1 MSKKNSDLINR
12 YLEFVFVQ
20 KNLSKNTLISYQ
32 SDLQEFSN
40 IFGKIYL
47 AEKFEQKI
55 DEYIKHLSENFSPK
69 SHCRKLSS
77 VRNFLS
83 YLFDLKIIKKNPTND
98 IEFPKIPQKV
108 PKFLSEIEVNK
119 LIQKSYENKS
129 FKGLRTTLLIEI
141 LYATG
146 IRVSELVSIKLGD
159 IKDDYSS
166 LMIKSKGGDFR
177 YVPLFGIVM
186 DVLKKYL
193 DDKLRLQSEKSK
205 FLFPSNSKIGHLTR
219 HRFFQILKDLSSKAG
234 LDKNKIS
241 PHVIRHSFASHLLN
255 RGVDLRIIQESL
267 GHKDISTTQIYTHI
281 QAKKLRKI
289 LENKHNVTVKLK
301 KFEKLS

>member
-141 LYATG
+141 LYGHFTNKQSYVFMDTLA
-146 IRVSELVSIKLGD
+146 SL
-159 IKDDYSS
+159 SS
-166 LMIKSKGGDFR
+166 GMT
-177 YVPLFGIVM
+177 
-186 DVLKKYL
+186 
-193 DDKLRLQSEKSK
+193 
-205 FLFPSNSKIGHLTR
+205 N
-219 HRFFQILKDLSSKAG
+219 ILKDVLGLAVILISYPFILEKLAFWEINSSIG
-234 LDKNKIS
+234 TYTFSLNSGGGNYQISDKNYDYTNYS
-241 PHVIRHSFASHLLN
+241 C
-255 RGVDLRIIQESL
+255 DRII
-267 GHKDISTTQIYTHI
+267 DYI
-281 QAKKLRKI
+281 
-289 LENKHNVTVKLK
+289 
-301 KFEKLS
+301 

>member
-1 MSKKNSDLINR
+1 MSKENSDLINK

-32 SDLQEFSN
+32 NDLQEFSN

-47 AEKFEQKI
+47 ANGFDQKI
-55 DEYIKHLSENFSPK
+55 DEYIKYLSEKFSPK

-83 YLFDLKIIKKNPTND
+83 YLFDLKLIKKNPTND
-98 IEFPKIPQKV
+98 IEFPKIPKNV
-108 PKFLSEIEVNK
+108 PKFLSEIEVDK
-119 LIQKSYENKS
+119 IIQKSYENKS

-177 YVPLFGIVM
+177 YVPLFGVVM
-186 DVLKKYL
+186 DILKKYL
-193 DDKLRLQSEKSK
+193 DDNLRLQSEKSK

-219 HRFFQILKDLSSKAG
+219 HRFFQILKDLSVKAG